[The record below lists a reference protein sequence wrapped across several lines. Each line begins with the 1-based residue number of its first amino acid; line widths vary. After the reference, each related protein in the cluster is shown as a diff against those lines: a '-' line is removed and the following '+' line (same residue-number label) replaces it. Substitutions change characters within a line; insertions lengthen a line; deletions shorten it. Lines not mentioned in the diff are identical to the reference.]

1 MCTVSQIV
9 VDSEGGDTG
18 TANTHRR
25 GERVP
30 RLHTVAAP
38 DVAPDAHGGG
48 QTDAAPRRWDR
59 GCYLNRHPQSHPS
72 FVLDLVPPGLRPRTR
87 RRPRPPASH
96 SHPRS
101 HSPAPPLNAAV
112 PEAMTW
118 RVSGAAGRVVSA
130 FEYEM
135 YERRA
140 GGVTHSLESCCTD
153 SRDTRRRSS
162 LRWREGRVGQ
172 PASAALA
179 LVCDGS
185 SRSFR
190 STGTLRKGVTSSS
203 TSLKRQRPPSDS
215 GVGYLYARSYVQCR
229 ATSEVALVGGPGQMQ
244 MRCTCIGRLG
254 GSSPPARAKCAR
266 CGRPGGSRWMLC
278 EERATGARDMRVK
291 DGYMRPVNNLTILE
305 KAAGKR
311 SGCLAYSDEG
321 FSSDSSDN
329 SSDLFATVRYR
340 RWGDLTDLEAALQNN
355 QEALAL
361 TPEGHPD
368 RAGCL
373 QSLAVSF
380 TDRYQRLGDLT
391 DLEAALQNDQEAL
404 ALTPEGHPD
413 RAQRLQSL
421 AVSFTD
427 RYQRLGDLTD
437 LEAACRTQISEIGRF
452 DRSRGCPAEHQ
463 QALALTP
470 EGHPDRAGPISE
482 IGRFDRSRGCPAE
495 QQEALALTPEGHPD
509 RAGRLQSLAVSF
521 TDRYRRLGDL
531 TDLEAALQNK
541 QEALALT
548 PEGHPDR
555 AGRLQSLA
563 TISEIGR
570 FDDLEAALQNKQEA
584 LALTPEG
591 HPDRADRLGDLTD
604 LEAAL
609 QNVQEA
615 LALTPEGHPDR
626 AGRLQSLAVSF
637 TDRYQRLGDLTDLE
651 AALQNDQEALA
662 LTPEGHPDHRYQR
675 LGDLTDLEAALQND
689 QEALALTPEGHPD
702 HAGRLQSL
710 AVSFTDR
717 YQRLG
722 DLTDLE
728 AALQNKQEALA
739 LTPEGH
745 PDHAGHRYQRLG
757 DLTDLEAA
765 LQNDQEALALTPE
778 GHPARAGRLQ
788 SLAVYTSDSVA
799 SWKAALRWASLA
811 QEHRPSDCPKA
822 YSAAF
827 GLLPDILWIGNS
839 LLVHQDATRRIDI
852 TQTTSDAVTACID
865 HFNLPLAIEL
875 LEQGLATT
883 FKQLLQLKTSGDALL
898 PKADDDQLKLLSSE
912 LFSGNS
918 ENPQGVAIKR
928 NALIKDIRT
937 RPGFGYFLL
946 PQPYKHLCQASQ
958 NGPIIIL
965 NSHNDHCDGI
975 ILLHPTLDPLHV
987 PLPSVTLHELEQQR
1001 SQRSRINT
1009 SLWDREGQKSSEQFF
1024 EDMLAWLWS
1033 HIVVHIYKAMELHGI
1048 HDGRLWWCPMET
1060 SQLHAECW
1068 CSWSNTSWTWWNRST
1083 SGVWQEI
1090 TKIVSIVGEQNVQ
1103 SLLGDQ
1109 ATVEAVKLQLQDCS
1123 WVHLA
1128 CHGQQNLHDPPKSC
1142 LQLYEGI
1149 LDLETILRMPLSHA
1163 EFVFLAAC
1171 QTAMGDAELANESFH
1186 LGGGFIAAGFRG
1198 AIGTMWS
1205 MLDQDGPVLAE
1216 AIYTHLF
1223 SNSKKPQAT
1232 DAAKALQLAVRK
1244 LHDSGVSYERWV
1256 PFIHIGV

>member
-1 MCTVSQIV
+1 MLLLIP
-9 VDSEGGDTG
+9 EG
-18 TANTHRR
+18 H
-25 GERVP
+25 
-30 RLHTVAAP
+30 P
-38 DVAPDAHGGG
+38 D
-48 QTDAAPRRWDR
+48 
-59 GCYLNRHPQSHPS
+59 
-72 FVLDLVPPGLRPRTR
+72 RPR
-87 RRPRPPASH
+87 H
-96 SHPRS
+96 
-101 HSPAPPLNAAV
+101 LQNLAV
-112 PEAMTW
+112 
-118 RVSGAAGRVVSA
+118 S
-130 FEYEM
+130 F
-135 YERRA
+135 
-140 GGVTHSLESCCTD
+140 
-153 SRDTRRRSS
+153 
-162 LRWREGRVGQ
+162 GQ
-172 PASAALA
+172 
-179 LVCDGS
+179 
-185 SRSFR
+185 
-190 STGTLRKGVTSSS
+190 
-203 TSLKRQRPPSDS
+203 
-215 GVGYLYARSYVQCR
+215 
-229 ATSEVALVGGPGQMQ
+229 
-244 MRCTCIGRLG
+244 
-254 GSSPPARAKCAR
+254 
-266 CGRPGGSRWMLC
+266 
-278 EERATGARDMRVK
+278 
-291 DGYMRPVNNLTILE
+291 
-305 KAAGKR
+305 
-311 SGCLAYSDEG
+311 
-321 FSSDSSDN
+321 
-329 SSDLFATVRYR
+329 RYR
-340 RWGDLTDLEAALQNN
+340 RWGDLTDLEAALQNGQQALALTPEGHPDRARHLQSLAVSFTDRYRRLGDLTDLEAALQNDQEALALTPEDHPDRAGCLQSLAVSFTDRYWRLGDLTDLEAALQNN

-413 RAQRLQSL
+413 RARGLHNLS
-421 AVSFTD
+421 VSFTD

-437 LEAACRTQISEIGRF
+437 LEAALQNY
-452 DRSRGCPAEHQ
+452 Q
-463 QALALTP
+463 QALTLTP
-470 EGHPDRAGPISE
+470 EGHPDRAG
-482 IGRFDRSRGCPAE
+482 
-495 QQEALALTPEGHPD
+495 H
-509 RAGRLQSLAVSF
+509 LQSLAVSF

-555 AGRLQSLA
+555 AGCLQSLA
-563 TISEIGR
+563 VSFGQR
-570 FDDLEAALQNKQEA
+570 YQ
-584 LALTPEG
+584 
-591 HPDRADRLGDLTD
+591 RLGDLTD

-609 QNVQEA
+609 QNNQEA

-626 AGRLQSLAVSF
+626 AGHLQSLAVSLTDRYQRLGDLIDLNAALQNDQEALALTPEGHPDRVGRLQSLAVSF
-637 TDRYQRLGDLTDLE
+637 GQRYQRLGNLTDLEAALQNYQQALALTPEGHPHRAGHLQSLAVSLTDRYQRLGDLTDLE

-662 LTPEGHPDHRYQR
+662 LTPEGHPDR
-675 LGDLTDLEAALQND
+675 
-689 QEALALTPEGHPD
+689 
-702 HAGRLQSL
+702 AGRLQSL
-710 AVSFTDR
+710 AVSYTDR
-717 YQRLG
+717 YQKLG
-722 DLTDLE
+722 DLADLE
-728 AALQNKQEALA
+728 TIFSTYALSFIG
-739 LTPEGH
+739 T
-745 PDHAGHRYQRLG
+745 
-757 DLTDLEAA
+757 
-765 LQNDQEALALTPE
+765 
-778 GHPARAGRLQ
+778 
-788 SLAVYTSDSVA
+788 TSDSVA

-987 PLPSVTLHELEQQR
+987 PLPSLTLHELEQQR
-1001 SQRSRINT
+1001 V
-1009 SLWDREGQKSSEQFF
+1009 SLKNFIRGHNIRVREAESIRLYGSREGQKSSEQFF

-1048 HDGRLWWCPMET
+1048 HDGRLWWCPLGMFT
-1060 SQLHAECW
+1060 GLPLHAAAP
-1068 CSWSNTSWTWWNRST
+1068 SDHFVQSYTSTLGALLDANSKKPPSSMQSVGVVGVT
-1083 SGVWQEI
+1083 HHGPGGTGALPGVWQEI